1 MAAIVEGRAG
11 TGLVGGKVVMITG
24 ASSGIGAAAARLFA
38 AEGAAVVLMARR
50 EEALRRVAED
60 ITGAGGAAVCAPG
73 DVVRPEDA
81 GRAVQAA
88 LTAFGRLDCAFNNAG
103 WGTSGQ
109 RLHEVED
116 AVYDQVMDVNVRGVW
131 NCMRAQLPFML
142 GTGAGVVVNTASVAG
157 VRATRASAPYV
168 AAKHAVLGLTRA
180 AAADYGQQG
189 VRVNALVVGSTRTEL
204 LEHALEITPGGGGAG
219 GGRAAPRR
227 MASPEEIAEAA
238 VWLCSDRSSFV
249 TGAALAADGG
259 RTAQ

>member
-1 MAAIVEGRAG
+1 MAVITEGRGG
-11 TGLVGGKVVMITG
+11 TGLAGGKVVMITG

-60 ITGAGGAAVCAPG
+60 IIGAGGAAVCAPG
-73 DVVRPEDA
+73 DVVRPEDV

-116 AVYDQVMDVNVRGVW
+116 AVYDQAMDVNVRGVW

-142 GTGAGVVVNTASVAG
+142 DTGAGVVVNTASVAG

-204 LEHALEITPGGGGAG
+204 LEHATEITPGSRGAL
-219 GGRAAPRR
+219 GGRSAQKRI
-227 MASPEEIAEAA
+227 ASPEEIAEAA

-249 TGAALAADGG
+249 TGAALAVDGG